1 MTDAVTAYPATT
13 YAVLLRGINLGSH
26 NRLSMADLRAVLERA
41 GCTDVRTYLQSGN
54 GVVGWAGSAE
64 DLERAVAV
72 ELMAHGLPVPVLV
85 RSAAELV
92 SVVERNPWPG
102 EELDPKLF
110 HVGFLFADPDPELVA
125 AVDGEALL
133 PERFA
138 VSDREA
144 YLYYAG
150 GVQRSRLDRVR
161 LGVQMTAR
169 NWRTVL
175 ALRELASSQ
184 PD

>member
-1 MTDAVTAYPATT
+1 MTVQRSTT
-13 YAVLLRGINLGSH
+13 FAVLLRGINLGSH

-54 GVVGWAGSAE
+54 GVVGWAGSAD

>member
-1 MTDAVTAYPATT
+1 VTT
-13 YAVLLRGINLGSH
+13 YAVLLRGINLGRN

-54 GVVGWAGSAE
+54 AVVSWTGSAHK
-64 DLERAVAV
+64 LERAVAA
-72 ELMAHGLPVPVLV
+72 ELAAHGLPVPVLV
-85 RSAAELV
+85 RSAAELA

-102 EELDPKLF
+102 EDLEPKLL
-110 HVGFLFADPDPELVA
+110 HVGFLFDEPDPERVA
-125 AVDGEALL
+125 AVDAEALL
-133 PERFA
+133 PERLV
-138 VSDREA
+138 VSGREA

-150 GVQRSRLDRVR
+150 GVQKSRLDRVD

-175 ALRELASSQ
+175 ALQELAATSG
-184 PD
+184 